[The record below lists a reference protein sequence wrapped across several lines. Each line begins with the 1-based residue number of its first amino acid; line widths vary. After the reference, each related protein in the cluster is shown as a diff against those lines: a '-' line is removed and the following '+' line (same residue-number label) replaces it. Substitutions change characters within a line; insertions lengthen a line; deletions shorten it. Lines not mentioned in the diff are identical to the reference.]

1 MPRKIEKTVRTTFI
15 IVAIFGLLVAVSH
28 AGNEHQQQFH
38 VLKISPQDHAA
49 VMRIDNGPAKLVR
62 VGEKV
67 GKDGK
72 VTEIAEGRVVIE
84 EGAGKDVET
93 VIIRVER
100 GTQTVERIKK
110 VADPKPMLLAPGK

>member
-1 MPRKIEKTVRTTFI
+1 
-15 IVAIFGLLVAVSH
+15 
-28 AGNEHQQQFH
+28 
-38 VLKISPQDHAA
+38 
-49 VMRIDNGPAKLVR
+49 MRIDNGPAKLVR